1 MHKIWFERT
10 LPPKYAD
17 LLDGVAVSIGSA
29 SENPEIPFGS
39 ISEAQAI
46 IAGGRFNYDAA
57 IMDRAPQL
65 RVIAR
70 TGIGLDNVSLS
81 AATARGVA
89 VCNAPDAPTISTA
102 EHTIALIFAVAKQLK
117 WIDRA
122 LGRAG
127 KQDYFNDYNGFELYG
142 RRLGLIG
149 LGRIGSRVGELAL
162 GLGMKVSGFDPLI
175 PAEQAARRGF
185 ELVQAL
191 ETLLGQA
198 DVVSLH
204 VPLLPETRGMI
215 DAARLAQM
223 KQGAILINAARG
235 GLVDEKALLAALEK
249 GRLRGAGLDVFESE
263 PPSPDHPLLARADV
277 IATPH
282 IAAATGA
289 SKDRLWQTAIG
300 QALQVLGGERPAH
313 LANPEVWP

>member
-1 MHKIWFERT
+1 MHKIWFERA
-10 LPPKYAD
+10 LPPEYAD

-29 SENPEIPFGS
+29 SENLEAPFGS

-46 IAGGRFNYDAA
+46 IAGGSFNYDAA
-57 IMDRAPQL
+57 VMDRAPQL

-70 TGIGLDNVSLS
+70 TGIGLDNISLS

-102 EHTIALIFAVAKQLK
+102 EHTIALMFAVAKQLK

-122 LGRAG
+122 LGQAA
-127 KQDYFNDYNGFELYG
+127 KQDYFNDYNGLELYG

-162 GLGMKVSGFDPLI
+162 GLGMKVSGFDPFI
-175 PAEQAARRGF
+175 SAERAAQRGF
-185 ELVQAL
+185 ELVQEL
-191 ETLLGQA
+191 ETLLGQV

-289 SKDRLWQTAIG
+289 SKDRLWRVAIG

-313 LANPEVWP
+313 LVNPEVWP

>member
-1 MHKIWFERT
+1 MQKTFYTKR
-10 LPPKYAD
+10 
-17 LLDGVAVSIGSA
+17 
-29 SENPEIPFGS
+29 
-39 ISEAQAI
+39 
-46 IAGGRFNYDAA
+46 
-57 IMDRAPQL
+57 
-65 RVIAR
+65 
-70 TGIGLDNVSLS
+70 
-81 AATARGVA
+81 
-89 VCNAPDAPTISTA
+89 
-102 EHTIALIFAVAKQLK
+102 
-117 WIDRA
+117 
-122 LGRAG
+122 
-127 KQDYFNDYNGFELYG
+127 
-142 RRLGLIG
+142 
-149 LGRIGSRVGELAL
+149 SR
-162 GLGMKVSGFDPLI
+162 K
-175 PAEQAARRGF
+175 
-185 ELVQAL
+185 LVQAL

-289 SKDRLWQTAIG
+289 SKDRLWRTAIG

-313 LANPEVWP
+313 LVNPEVWP